1 MIKKNLHQICF
12 LSTIVKGG
20 HWPLVKT
27 SINCWGAW
35 DAFLSSHVN
44 LHIYKYTIFVPFSTL
59 PNDLWLQIE
68 IGTPS
73 KKSPEKN
80 CAKLTKRER
89 QGYLENTSKTNLIRK
104 IRNSHEAWNRGR
116 PNRKTVDLEKLYIL
130 RHRKDK
136 ETIGFRIPNFL
147 LEAIQLWWREIA
159 EELVMHRIQKC
170 DWGEN
175 WK

>member
-1 MIKKNLHQICF
+1 MLTWSALFDHFLAFEFFLQYSRSSISCFFCIPLFLLIKMLFAIGDNLSYG
-12 LSTIVKGG
+12 LNTLG
-20 HWPLVKT
+20 PL
-27 SINCWGAW
+27 C
-35 DAFLSSHVN
+35 
-44 LHIYKYTIFVPFSTL
+44 
-59 PNDLWLQIE
+59 LWQ
-68 IGTPS
+68 
-73 KKSPEKN
+73 
-80 CAKLTKRER
+80 C
-89 QGYLENTSKTNLIRK
+89 LENTSKTNLIRK

-116 PNRKTVDLEKLYIL
+116 PNRKTVDLEKLHIL

-147 LEAIQLWWREIA
+147 LEAAIQLWWREIA